1 MELTL
6 NTALEG
12 MAPSGIRQFTALAK
26 ATPGAMLLTIGEPD
40 QNTPEAV
47 KAAAA
52 EALAHNDT
60 HYPENNGRKS
70 LREAIARFENSRNGF
85 DYTADEV
92 IVTVGATEALYASL
106 FTILNPGDEVII
118 PTPAFSLYE
127 SIVRLCR
134 GVPVL
139 LPTEDCGFQIPKER
153 FAAAVTEK
161 TKAVVLTSP
170 NNPTGCVYSAE
181 TLAGIHEI
189 LRDKPVFV
197 LCDEVYRQ
205 LVYTEDY
212 RSFSAYRDMRDR
224 IIVIQSFSKPYAMTG
239 WRIGYLLADA
249 PLREKIRLVHQYAVV
264 STVSFMQPACQAA
277 LAWDAANVREL
288 FRCRRDYVY
297 DRLTAMGL
305 QPQKPEG
312 AFYLFVPIAKFGMDS
327 LTFCTRMLQE
337 GKVALVPGCYFGT
350 EGYMRLSYCYSDG
363 DLKEGLDRMERF
375 LETL

>member
-40 QNTPEAV
+40 QNTPETV

-52 EALAHNDT
+52 DALAHNDT

-139 LPTEDCGFQIPKER
+139 LPTEDCGFQIPRER
-153 FAAAVTEK
+153 FAAAVTE
-161 TKAVVLTSP
+161 
-170 NNPTGCVYSAE
+170 
-181 TLAGIHEI
+181 
-189 LRDKPVFV
+189 RDQGRW
-197 LCDEVYRQ
+197 C
-205 LVYTEDY
+205 
-212 RSFSAYRDMRDR
+212 
-224 IIVIQSFSKPYAMTG
+224 
-239 WRIGYLLADA
+239 
-249 PLREKIRLVHQYAVV
+249 
-264 STVSFMQPACQAA
+264 
-277 LAWDAANVREL
+277 
-288 FRCRRDYVY
+288 
-297 DRLTAMGL
+297 
-305 QPQKPEG
+305 
-312 AFYLFVPIAKFGMDS
+312 
-327 LTFCTRMLQE
+327 
-337 GKVALVPGCYFGT
+337 
-350 EGYMRLSYCYSDG
+350 
-363 DLKEGLDRMERF
+363 
-375 LETL
+375 